1 MIIVFIERYVDRPRH
16 IEVQIL
22 GDGKGNIVHLYN
34 RDCSVQRRHQKV
46 LETAP
51 AVGLAPEVSISSKR
65 KEDIKSN
72 RCARRKLPCMPM
84 LCVSLQMQITKM
96 LVRLNS

>member
-72 RCARRKLPCMPM
+72 RCVHILSQSPTISNHSNNFKTLF
-84 LCVSLQMQITKM
+84 
-96 LVRLNS
+96 